1 MLIHARMLVGPR
13 SLAALATLLAS
24 ATVASAADTPSTTA
38 PRAPDAQPTQIV
50 GGEDVP
56 LGRWPDAV
64 AIFGSNGT
72 CTGTLIAPDLVL
84 TAGHCANINP
94 TKIVANTVDYSKA
107 GGIHVNVTKTT
118 AYPNWQAMYDVAV
131 IELASPITGI
141 EPRKMGT
148 AHSFANFTE
157 ETAVHLVGFGATS
170 MDGTAPNSNLKEAMT
185 AVTDARCMSGQGCKK
200 ILAPGGEFIAGGSGT
215 ADSCFGDSGG
225 PVYLDTPNGAVV
237 IASVSRGVDGA
248 NTPCGGGGIY
258 VRTDKVIEWIEQTTG
273 RTVAKDECTGD
284 DCADEAALAEAEANT
299 NGDEVGCSATRASS
313 AGSLLLVFGV
323 VLFARRRRRST
334 NNDRRT
340 RQRQRFATATSPGLA
355 WGELTL
361 GQLSTKL
368 AH

>member
-1 MLIHARMLVGPR
+1 MSFQAR
-13 SLAALATLLAS
+13 SLATLATLVAS
-24 ATVASAADTPSTTA
+24 ATVSFAADSPSITA

-94 TKIVANTVDYSKA
+94 TKVIANTVDYAKT

-131 IELASPITGI
+131 IELASPIQGI

-157 ETAVHLVGFGATS
+157 ETAIHLVGFGATS
-170 MDGTAPNSNLKEAMT
+170 MDGTASNSALKEAMT
-185 AVTDARCMSGQGCKK
+185 SVTDARCMSGQGCKK
-200 ILAPGGEFIAGGSGT
+200 ILAPGGEFVAGGTGT

-258 VRTDKVIEWIEQTTG
+258 VRTDKVIQWIEETTG

-284 DCADEAALAEAEANT
+284 ECADEEALDET
-299 NGDEVGCSATRASS
+299 PTDGDEVGCSATRTSS
-313 AGSLLLVFGV
+313 AGTLLLVFGV
-323 VLFARRRRRST
+323 VIFARRRRSSNEPRAA
-334 NNDRRT
+334 RRAHR
-340 RQRQRFATATSPGLA
+340 RQRLATITSPGLS
-355 WGELTL
+355 WGELAL
-361 GQLSTKL
+361 DQLSTKL